1 MTKQTSKTFNRPA
14 LFSAITAAIALS
26 AGSQLHADGL
36 MLEEIVVTAQKR
48 SENLQDVAAS
58 IAAIGSDALEDNAIT
73 NFKDI
78 TKLVPGLVMKQS
90 GANDTSISLRGITYD
105 RRSAQSSAVD
115 VYWNGAVY
123 AASSMFTSMFD
134 VERLE
139 VLRGP
144 QGTLQ
149 GRTSPAGAII
159 LHTAKPHFDGVEGQV
174 KTTISDSGEQLG
186 EFGINLPVTDQ
197 LAVRLAG
204 IYSTNEGQGN
214 KSYFTG
220 EEDKGEAK
228 GARISVAYEP
238 TDDFDALAVFERVTS
253 NTSDTSQ
260 VAGDGIY
267 GTFSLKDKVGLKQSQ
282 HEVDMETE
290 ISTLTLNYRGIENHE
305 VTSISSYNSLNLSEW
320 DDRDP
325 TAKDFGVGIAMNPE
339 NNSKQ
344 FTQELRIASTEE
356 QWWEYTAGIYYSN
369 LNIHSVTD
377 VNYGGIDTNIS
388 TDITKEDFGYF
399 NHNRID
405 LSDVSELQI
414 GLRYNRSRRDST
426 NTFAVPAFGIAWDMA
441 SDDNYVGDGFTGGA
455 KYIHYV
461 TEDVMAYASV
471 DVSYRPGGSNIN
483 PDVTLPSQSEGYTFN
498 EEDTLAF
505 ELGFKSTLLDGRMQL
520 NGAFY
525 YQLMDEYQ
533 DYVKGIQVAGSADNP
548 TATKAVPLVANT
560 DAISIGAELEATG
573 LITEN
578 WRAGILLAY
587 NDFTFADGETGYCN
601 IEGADL
607 NALGTWVSTCD
618 VSGNRVG
625 ENPNWNASINSDYTL
640 PLDDVDLFLRGTY
653 TFTGASFATDLG
665 DSVNKAGAHSVLD
678 IFAGVRSQDS
688 DWEVS
693 LWAKNLLD
701 KVAETEKL
709 TTESNGYREVKTI
722 AERSVGASLRYNFSL

>member
-26 AGSQLHADGL
+26 AGNQLHADGL

-48 SENLQDVAAS
+48 AENLQDVAAS
-58 IAAIGSDALEDNAIT
+58 IAAIGSDALDDNAIT

-90 GANDTSISLRGITYD
+90 GANDTTVSLRGITYD
-105 RRSAQSSAVD
+105 RKSAQSSAVD
-115 VYWNGAVY
+115 VYWNGAAY
-123 AASSMFTSMFD
+123 RANAMFTSMFD

-159 LHTAKPHFDGVEGQV
+159 LHTTKPDFDGVEGQV
-174 KTTISDSGEQLG
+174 KSTISNSGEQIG
-186 EFGINLPVTDQ
+186 EFGISLPVNDE

-204 IYSTNEGQGN
+204 IYNANDGQRN
-214 KSYFTG
+214 KNFASG
-220 EEDKGEAK
+220 EEDKGDVR
-228 GARISVAYEP
+228 GARISIAYEP
-238 TDDFDALAVFERVTS
+238 TEDFDALAVFERVTS

-260 VAGDGIY
+260 VAGTGSY
-267 GTFSLKDKVGLKQSQ
+267 GTISLEDKVGLKNRQ

-290 ISTLTLNYRGIENHE
+290 ISVLTLNYRGLENHE
-305 VTSISSYNSLNLSEW
+305 ITSISSYNSLTLSEL
-320 DDRDP
+320 DDFDP
-325 TAKDFGVGIAMNPE
+325 TGKRYNSTFEFDVENDAKNF
-339 NNSKQ
+339 S
-344 FTQELRIASTEE
+344 QELRIASTEE

-369 LNIHSVTD
+369 LNIAVD
-377 VNYGGIDTNIS
+377 NYIDNAAYTIG

-399 NHNRID
+399 THNRID
-405 LSDVSELQI
+405 LSDVSELQV

-426 NTFAVPAFGIAWDMA
+426 NYLAVGSFEMDLG
-441 SDDNYVGDGFTGGA
+441 SDHNYVGDGFTGLV

-461 TEDVMAYASV
+461 TEDVMAYASM

-483 PDVTLPSQSEGYTFN
+483 PQIFMPSQQYALSFN

-505 ELGFKSTLLDGRMQL
+505 ELGFKSTLLNGRMQL

-525 YQLMDEYQ
+525 YQQLDEYQ
-533 DYVKGIQVAGSADNP
+533 DYVKEIQVATSAANP
-548 TATKAVPLVANT
+548 TATTAESLVANA
-560 DAISIGAELEATG
+560 DAISMGAELEATG

-578 WRAGILLAY
+578 WRAGLLLAY

-601 IEGADL
+601 IEGAAL
-607 NALGTWVSTCD
+607 NAHGTWVSTCNI
-618 VSGNRVG
+618 SGQRVG
-625 ENPNWNASINSDYTL
+625 ENPNWNASVNSDYTL
-640 PLDDVDLFLRGTY
+640 PLDDVDLFLRGSY
-653 TFTGASFATDLG
+653 TFTGASFAPSLP
-665 DSVNKAGAHSVLD
+665 SSENKAGAHGVFD
-678 IFAGVRSQDS
+678 VFAGVRSKDS
-688 DWEVS
+688 AWEVS

-701 KVAETEKL
+701 KLAETEKL

>member
-1 MTKQTSKTFNRPA
+1 MIKQTSKTFNRPA

-26 AGSQLHADGL
+26 AGNHLHADGL

-58 IAAIGSDALEDNAIT
+58 IAAIGSDALDDNAIT

-90 GANDTSISLRGITYD
+90 GANDTSISLRGINYD
-105 RRSAQSSAVD
+105 RKSAQSSAVD
-115 VYWNGAVY
+115 VYWNGAAY
-123 AASSMFTSMFD
+123 RANAMFTSMFD

-159 LHTAKPHFDGVEGQV
+159 LHTTKPSFDGAQGQV
-174 KTTISDSGEQLG
+174 KSSISDSGERIG
-186 EFGINLPVTDQ
+186 EFGIELPVNDE

-204 IYSTNEGQGN
+204 IYNDNDGQN
-214 KSYFTG
+214 NNNFFSG
-220 EEDKGEAK
+220 EKDKGEVR

-238 TDDFDALAVFERVTS
+238 IDEFDALAVYERVTS

-260 VAGDGIY
+260 VVGTGSY
-267 GTFSLKDKVGLKQSQ
+267 GSISLDDKVGLKNRQ

-290 ISTLTLNYRGIENHE
+290 ISVLTLNYRGIDNHE
-305 VTSISSYNSLNLSEW
+305 ITSISSYNSLTLSEL
-320 DDRDP
+320 DDFDP
-325 TAKDFGVGIAMNPE
+325 TGKRYNSTFVFDVENDAKNF
-339 NNSKQ
+339 S
-344 FTQELRIASTEE
+344 QELRIASTEA

-369 LNIHSVTD
+369 LNIHA
-377 VNYGGIDTNIS
+377 NNAIDDALYTID

-399 NHNRID
+399 THNRID
-405 LSDVSELQI
+405 LSDVSELQV

-426 NTFAVPAFGIAWDMA
+426 NTLAVPSISYAADLN
-441 SDDNYVGDGFTGGA
+441 SDHNYVGDGFTGLV

-483 PDVTLPSQSEGYTFN
+483 PVIVLPSQIDALTFN
-498 EEDTLAF
+498 EEDTLAL
-505 ELGFKSTLLDGRMQL
+505 ELGFKSTLLGGRMQL

-525 YQLMDEYQ
+525 YQQLDEYQ
-533 DYVKGIQVAGSADNP
+533 DYVKEIQVAASASNP
-548 TATKAVPLVANT
+548 TASTAESLVANA
-560 DAISIGAELEATG
+560 DAISMGAELEATG

-578 WRAGILLAY
+578 WRAGVLLAY

-601 IEGADL
+601 IEGAAL
-607 NALGTWVSTCD
+607 NAHGTWVSTCD
-618 VSGNRVG
+618 ISGQRVG
-625 ENPNWNASINSDYTL
+625 ENPNWNASVNSDYTL
-640 PLDDVDLFLRGTY
+640 PLDDVDLFLRGSY
-653 TFTGASFATDLG
+653 TFTGASFAPSLP
-665 DSVNKAGAHSVLD
+665 SSQNKAGAHGVFDL
-678 IFAGVRSQDS
+678 FAGVRSKDQN
-688 DWEVS
+688 WEVS

-722 AERSVGASLRYNFSL
+722 AERSVGANLRYNFSL